1 MAETVAVL
9 AYGTHEPQGAWRY
22 LNAVLDGRT
31 HEL

>member
-1 MAETVAVL
+1 VAVL
-9 AYGTHEPQGAWRY
+9 AYRTFEPEGAQMY